1 MDATVDKDII
11 LAGDLIC
18 FPVSHLYFFV
28 GGWGCLDPQTGW
40 GHDRIFLLGSTLNEC
55 NREIAPQTEPTI
67 FQKDSNRE
75 PTIKYASNTELKRN
89 GTGFITLPEESRNF
103 IIR

>member
-40 GHDRIFLLGSTLNEC
+40 GHDWIFLLGSTLNEC
-55 NREIAPQTEPTI
+55 NREITPQTEPTI
-67 FQKDSNRE
+67 DQKDSENQLSSMLQTPNSRE
-75 PTIKYASNTELKRN
+75 TELVLLPYLKRAEILL
-89 GTGFITLPEESRNF
+89 FAD
-103 IIR
+103 